1 MEDSTIEELGEG
13 GCEGLRVYY
22 VALPWLDYFAGV
34 SKSFRVWAKFKS
46 FKQSAIYFDTPA

>member
-1 MEDSTIEELGEG
+1 VEDSTIEELGEG